1 MNNLLALVDIGKKI
15 KTSNSGTLESDYS
28 SISPLI
34 SALLTNA
41 LTIASVIFLFLLIF
55 GGIMFIASA
64 GSGDEKKSGQA
75 KSALTSALIGFVV
88 VFCAYFI
95 IQIIEVITGVQI
107 LNSTL

>member
-1 MNNLLALVDIGKKI
+1 MNKLLAVVEIGKEI
-15 KTSNSGTLESDYS
+15 KTSGSKTLASDYS

-34 SALLTNA
+34 SSLLRNS

-64 GSGDEKKSGQA
+64 GSGDEKKAGQA
-75 KSALTSALIGFVV
+75 KSALTSALIGFAV

-107 LNSTL
+107 LNSAL